1 MTPSQCRAARG
12 LLKWTQ
18 PQLAAASGVHDA
30 TVRAFENEEVTPRR
44 ASLLVM
50 RHALET
56 AGVIFVDESLEGG
69 PGVRLRKGLR

>member
-1 MTPSQCRAARG
+1 
-12 LLKWTQ
+12 
-18 PQLAAASGVHDA
+18 VHDA